1 MIWGRILVHYIITL
15 TEELIIGNRDYPKK
29 HDLKVARPKSKR
41 QRFGALLGRAFH
53 MGLSLSKGMLFDSGE
68 RRHR

>member
-1 MIWGRILVHYIITL
+1 M
-15 TEELIIGNRDYPKK
+15 IGNRDYPKK

-53 MGLSLSKGMLFDSGE
+53 MELSLSKGMLFDMKKE
-68 RRHR
+68 MK